1 MPTPLRAMHWQG
13 YTPTYANNW
22 DRIFGTKD
30 DGIDTSDVEPFHIRN
45 ARQLKMQDLEFREK
59 LAEEKRKKQQELFDR
74 LDKEVEEESKDEN

>member
-1 MPTPLRAMHWQG
+1 MAGKGDKPREG
-13 YTPTYANNW
+13 DSDKFVDNW

-59 LAEEKRKKQQELFDR
+59 LAEEKRKREQELFDR